1 MAHTSIKLYLSA
13 ICQLQIEQ
21 GLPDPFKTPM
31 PMLEQV
37 VKGIKVRQG
46 KDGRIP
52 RRKLSITPDI
62 LRRIRS
68 SWETRKEEPKLLCYG
83 QPAQY
88 TFLGVCTHS
97 GVGTVEAVA
106 ALAATLFRLVI
117 NIHNL
122 INSYKASLVPLER
135 AQPHAS
141 SLFVEPVSCT
151 FTCVHFY
158 LKYTIKQS
166 KSWL

>member
-88 TFLGVCTHS
+88 TFLGVCTQVKLPFHPVTHFIPVITLHGKISLSIAVKIQHS
-97 GVGTVEAVA
+97 C
-106 ALAATLFRLVI
+106 
-117 NIHNL
+117 
-122 INSYKASLVPLER
+122 S
-135 AQPHAS
+135 
-141 SLFVEPVSCT
+141 
-151 FTCVHFY
+151 
-158 LKYTIKQS
+158 
-166 KSWL
+166 